1 MLTQIRSQLVPAAAC
16 ESAFAE
22 LCLQPP
28 LCPKLLNP
36 SPPSEH
42 GGALSRHPGSDRHR
56 CVLGAIHRI
65 GLRQSPSNPHIST
78 ALAA

>member
-1 MLTQIRSQLVPAAAC
+1 MLTQIRSQLVPAAAW
-16 ESAFAE
+16 ESAYAE

-28 LCPKLLNP
+28 LLPQAAQPK
-36 SPPSEH
+36 SVRD
-42 GGALSRHPGSDRHR
+42 GAALSRHPGSDRHR

-65 GLRQSPSNPHIST
+65 GYRQSPSNPHTAT